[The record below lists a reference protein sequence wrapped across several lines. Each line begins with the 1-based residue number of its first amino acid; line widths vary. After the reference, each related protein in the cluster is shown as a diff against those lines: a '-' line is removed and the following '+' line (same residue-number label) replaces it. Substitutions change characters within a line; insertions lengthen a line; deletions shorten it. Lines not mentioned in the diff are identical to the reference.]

1 MAEWEGAIPDLKD
14 VKDITTNSY
23 LDGHSNK
30 SLKKNE
36 TIRNLNTGH
45 TFLKLYTHASRYN
58 NITIVF

>member
-30 SLKKNE
+30 SLKK
-36 TIRNLNTGH
+36 
-45 TFLKLYTHASRYN
+45 K
-58 NITIVF
+58 